1 MRKRYFLRYL
11 LDLVVIVVGITVS
24 FWLNQLSI
32 TNRETKE
39 RMKVLNNIEM
49 EIVDIK
55 KYCDDKLTTWKQ
67 DIKIYDLL
75 LSESLDL
82 AELEKLTT
90 SKNRIEF
97 NLIYYRDFEPPMNR
111 YNSMIHSGDIKFL
124 QSEKLKE
131 LLTNLHT
138 FSLSNIRT
146 TVDYEK
152 SLKEQLISVL
162 TRQHPELFVAAQN
175 RHIGLEEYSADLHRA
190 IGGNTQ
196 LKSTLLVQMKYFKT
210 RTYLLEM
217 YLYVLEELESELDQI
232 KNSML

>member
-11 LDLVVIVVGITVS
+11 LDLIVIVVGITVS

-49 EIVDIK
+49 EIVDIN

-111 YNSMIHSGDIKFL
+111 YSSMINSGDIKFL
-124 QSEKLKE
+124 QSENLK
-131 LLTNLHT
+131 
-138 FSLSNIRT
+138 
-146 TVDYEK
+146 
-152 SLKEQLISVL
+152 
-162 TRQHPELFVAAQN
+162 
-175 RHIGLEEYSADLHRA
+175 
-190 IGGNTQ
+190 
-196 LKSTLLVQMKYFKT
+196 
-210 RTYLLEM
+210 
-217 YLYVLEELESELDQI
+217 
-232 KNSML
+232 

>member
-11 LDLVVIVVGITVS
+11 LDLIVIVVGITVS

-49 EIVDIK
+49 EIVDIN

-131 LLTNLHT
+131 LLT
-138 FSLSNIRT
+138 
-146 TVDYEK
+146 K
-152 SLKEQLISVL
+152 
-162 TRQHPELFVAAQN
+162 
-175 RHIGLEEYSADLHRA
+175 
-190 IGGNTQ
+190 
-196 LKSTLLVQMKYFKT
+196 
-210 RTYLLEM
+210 
-217 YLYVLEELESELDQI
+217 
-232 KNSML
+232 